1 MRNYELEVPIS
12 KNNDALEKDDEKC
25 ISCGYCRKVCTNDI
39 TVARIFEIRKDA
51 EPICVDCGQ
60 CANICPTEAIHEK
73 FDYKRVKK
81 ILHNKNG
88 KTIIFSVAPAVRV
101 ALGEDLGLNVGINVE
116 KKIPAML
123 KKLGADYV
131 FDITF
136 GADLTIMEEAME
148 FVSRIKNKDKLPMFT
163 SCCPAWVK
171 YAEIFYPELLPNLST
186 AKSPISIQSAIIK
199 TFFAKEKGLNPED
212 IIHIVI
218 APCTA
223 KKAEI
228 KREELK
234 PQTDYILTTREFANL
249 LKEEQVDISNIIDN
263 DFDIPFETGAGSGVL
278 FGNSGGVL
286 EAALRTAYYYL
297 TGKNLTKEE
306 LTFTELRGMKGIK
319 ESKIIIN
326 DKTIKVVAC
335 NGMKNAKTIIDKVIK
350 KESDYDFIEVMN
362 CFGGCISGG
371 GQPKIT
377 MLDMNDT
384 KVSRMNS
391 IYDEDEIMTLRLCHE
406 NPEIIYIYEKY
417 LEKPNSNLSKELLHT
432 TYYNKSYLIG
442 GEND

>member
-1 MRNYELEVPIS
+1 M
-12 KNNDALEKDDEKC
+12 
-25 ISCGYCRKVCTNDI
+25 
-39 TVARIFEIRKDA
+39 
-51 EPICVDCGQ
+51 
-60 CANICPTEAIHEK
+60 
-73 FDYKRVKK
+73 
-81 ILHNKNG
+81 
-88 KTIIFSVAPAVRV
+88 
-101 ALGEDLGLNVGINVE
+101 
-116 KKIPAML
+116 
-123 KKLGADYV
+123 
-131 FDITF
+131 
-136 GADLTIMEEAME
+136 
-148 FVSRIKNKDKLPMFT
+148 
-163 SCCPAWVK
+163 
-171 YAEIFYPELLPNLST
+171 
-186 AKSPISIQSAIIK
+186 
-199 TFFAKEKGLNPED
+199 
-212 IIHIVI
+212 
-218 APCTA
+218 
-223 KKAEI
+223 
-228 KREELK
+228 
-234 PQTDYILTTREFANL
+234 
-249 LKEEQVDISNIIDN
+249 
-263 DFDIPFETGAGSGVL
+263 
-278 FGNSGGVL
+278 
-286 EAALRTAYYYL
+286 

-417 LEKPNSNLSKELLHT
+417 LEKLLHT